1 LKIEYTFKSLH
12 SVTSLGRYQTNS
24 HHVLH
29 SWVESSCSFY
39 VENKIWVW
47 SNIMAKIEINQN
59 WVQLWN
65 SHVIML
71 GRYLVIVGYITTA
84 VDINEVRIYMFLFVF
99 LRFFVMRC
107 IIIFVKIHTTIAI
120 RSYFHI
126 YERLSFIFPYFP
138 PPQQHR

>member
-1 LKIEYTFKSLH
+1 MKIEYTFKSLH

-99 LRFFVMRC
+99 LRFFCYEMHNNFCQNTHHNR
-107 IIIFVKIHTTIAI
+107 HTKLF
-120 RSYFHI
+120 SY
-126 YERLSFIFPYFP
+126 LWAS
-138 PPQQHR
+138 